1 MKKWIIGNPDSK
13 ISGRISSGSDLTP
26 LCADVLVSRGITDL
40 KSAAELIRT
49 ESLENPF
56 ALKDMEKAA
65 EIINAAVEEE
75 KRICIYGDYDCD
87 GITSTVML
95 YSYLE
100 CIGADVSYYIP
111 ERSEGYGL
119 NENSVRK
126 MAQDGVELVIT
137 VDNGISAIDEAV
149 LIKELGM
156 ELVVTDHHQPGD
168 VLPEALAV
176 VNPHQKDCPSAFKPL
191 CGAGVVLKLIA
202 ALEGGDYDSAVEQFG
217 DLAAIGTV
225 ADIVSLTGEN
235 RYIVENGL
243 MIIRNTERCGLVEL
257 MKLVGLFDESGNCRP
272 VTAETVAFTI
282 APRINA
288 SGRFG
293 SPVQAFKL
301 LMCDDPDE
309 AAQMAEELNELNIM
323 RKAAEEEI
331 TGQIFEQINANPE
344 RLSDRIL
351 VFSGEN
357 WHHGVIGIV
366 ASKILE
372 KYGKPCFILTAEGET
387 ARGSARA
394 FGDFSVFECLNYCE
408 DVLLRFGGHK
418 GAGGFSLNSSD
429 IDIFRNKLQQYAL
442 EKHPQMPAYVL
453 RAEKVLKPSDITVEN
468 VSGLSIL
475 EPFGQDNEKPYFAVA
490 GAIIDEVIPLSNGAH
505 TKLKLN
511 YGGLSVYALL
521 FRTNAEDMLSLRG
534 QKYDF
539 IVTLGVNSF
548 RGAQTVDLQVTD
560 FRKSGINQEKFF
572 VAEDAYEKYRRGET
586 LPEAYYQRMCPERE
600 ELIRV
605 YTVLGEKDIMTEQ
618 LYMKSDPVNINICK
632 LRVCLDVFSELGLI
646 QMDYAGD
653 KAHRI
658 RVDKKANLDDSEIL
672 RGLRSKWK
680 TRCKAAQ

>member
-1 MKKWIIGNPDSK
+1 MKKWIIGNPDPK

-40 KSAAELIRT
+40 KAAAELIRT
-49 ESLENPF
+49 ESLEDPF
-56 ALKDMEKAA
+56 VLKDMKKAA
-65 EIINAAVEEE
+65 EIIDAAVEEE
-75 KRICIYGDYDCD
+75 KKICIYGDYDCD

-100 CIGADVSYYIP
+100 CIGADVSCYIP

-119 NENSVRK
+119 NEDSVRK
-126 MAQDGVELVIT
+126 MADDGTQLVIT
-137 VDNGISAIDEAV
+137 VDNGISALAEAR
-149 LIKELGM
+149 LIRELGM
-156 ELVVTDHHQPGD
+156 DLIVTDHHQPGEE
-168 VLPEALAV
+168 LPEALAV
-176 VNPHQKDCPSAFKPL
+176 VNPHQKDCPSSFKPL

-202 ALEGGDYDSAVEQFG
+202 ALEGGDYDSASEQFG

-243 MIIRNTERCGLVEL
+243 MMIRNTERCGLIEL
-257 MKLVGLFDESGNCRP
+257 MKLVGLIDENGECRP

-293 SPVQAFKL
+293 SPSQAFRL

-309 AAQMAEELNELNIM
+309 AAELASELNELNTE

-331 TGQIFEQINANPE
+331 TSQIFSQINEHPE
-344 RLSDRIL
+344 LLYNRIL

-366 ASKILE
+366 ASKMLE
-372 KYGKPCFILTAEGET
+372 KYGKPCFIITEEGDT

-394 FGDFSVFECLNYCE
+394 FGEFSVFECLSACE
-408 DVLLRFGGHK
+408 SVLLRFGGHK
-418 GAGGFSLNSSD
+418 GAGGFSLSISEIEN
-429 IDIFRNKLQQYAL
+429 FRNKIQKYAADVH
-442 EKHPQMPAYVL
+442 EAMPAYTL
-453 RAEKVLKPSDITVEN
+453 RAEKILLPADITVKN
-468 VSGLSIL
+468 VSGLGIL

-490 GAIIDEVIPLSNGAH
+490 GAIIDEVIPLSGGAH
-505 TKLKLN
+505 TKLRLN
-511 YGGLSVYALL
+511 YGGSSFYALL
-521 FRTNAEDMLSLRG
+521 FRTSADDMMSLKG

-539 IVTLGVNSF
+539 IVTLGINSF
-548 RGAQTVDLQVTD
+548 RGNETVDLQVAD
-560 FRKSGINQEKFF
+560 FRKSGIKQEKFF
-572 VAEDAYEKYRRGET
+572 AAEEAYEKYRRGEE

-600 ELIRV
+600 ELIKV
-605 YTVLGEKDIMTEQ
+605 YTSLTDKEIMTEQ
-618 LYMKSDPVNINICK
+618 LYMKTNPDAVNICK
-632 LRVCLDVFSELGLI
+632 LRICLDVFSELGLVR
-646 QMDYAGD
+646 MDYAGD
-653 KAHRI
+653 RTQRLK
-658 RVDKKANLDDSEIL
+658 VDKKSNLEDSQIL

-680 TRCKAAQ
+680 TRAAQ